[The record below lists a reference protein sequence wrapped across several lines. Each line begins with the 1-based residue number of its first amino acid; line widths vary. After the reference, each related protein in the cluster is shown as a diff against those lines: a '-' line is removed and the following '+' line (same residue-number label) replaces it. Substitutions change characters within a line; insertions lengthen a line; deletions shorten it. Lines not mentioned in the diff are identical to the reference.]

1 MKKRAAQVHSFER
14 HVFMSMLIAV
24 VLLSGLYIFL
34 ISTSIFNVLTRV
46 ETEQSIINLHSQI
59 GELESDY
66 LLYKNAI
73 TLMLAHDLGFTDIN
87 EKTFVVRKS
96 LSVKELSLNQ

>member
-1 MKKRAAQVHSFER
+1 MKKHAAQVHSFER
-14 HVFMSMLIAV
+14 HAFMSTLVIV

-34 ISTSIFNVLTRV
+34 ISASIFNVVARA

-66 LLYKNAI
+66 LLRKNTI
-73 TLMLAHDLGFTDIN
+73 TLILAYDLGFTDIN

-96 LSVKELSLNQ
+96 LSIKELSLNQ